1 MESVIED
8 KVLLKNC
15 RVEFITTKTDNY
27 NNEFSYFKL
36 VDKHIDTK
44 YSFIIKP
51 DYKLPWFKTDKQAN
65 ILKVKPKY
73 ITKNEFVKDNTY
85 LVDIT
90 FKYYKYNDVEVY
102 YVSQLG

>member
-1 MESVIED
+1 MEEKIVI
-8 KVLLKNC
+8 KNC
-15 RVEFITTKTDNY
+15 KVDFVTTKTDNY
-27 NNEFSYFKL
+27 NNDMSYFKL
-36 VDKHIDTK
+36 VDKNIDQK
-44 YSFIIKP
+44 YSAVIRT

-90 FKYYKYNDVEVY
+90 FKYYKYNDVEGY
-102 YVSQLG
+102 YVSQLC